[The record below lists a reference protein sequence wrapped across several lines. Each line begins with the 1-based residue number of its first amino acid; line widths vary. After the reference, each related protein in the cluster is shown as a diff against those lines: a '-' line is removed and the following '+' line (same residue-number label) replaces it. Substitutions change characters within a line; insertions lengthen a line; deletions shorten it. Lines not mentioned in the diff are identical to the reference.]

1 MRYSVQTRDLISNK
15 IADKI
20 MKVSKNWQQNNSGTV
35 ANEHN
40 KKT

>member
-15 IADKI
+15 IAYKI
-20 MKVSKNWQQNNSGTV
+20 MKVWKNSQQNNSGTV

-40 KKT
+40 KET